1 MASSNN
7 NISIKI
13 IDKCRVS
20 PPPAPSTDVTVS
32 LPLTFFDLF
41 WVRFHPV
48 ERVFFYKL
56 HSPPSFFIEHVLPK
70 LKTSL
75 SLTLQ
80 HFLPLAGNLLWPSHS
95 DKPILQYNPGDG
107 VSLLIAES
115 DEDFHHLLSYNSP
128 REASE
133 TRCFVP
139 ELETLESRAALMSLQ
154 ITLFPNSGFSIGIST
169 HHAALDGKSST
180 MFIKAWASICQSL
193 EEEQEESPTLVRE
206 FEPFFDREVIKDP
219 KDVGLLLLNHW
230 SDVMSKMF
238 PDENNIKKSL
248 KILPFEP
255 KVKDSVR
262 ATFKLTRSDLEKVKD
277 SVRATF
283 KLTRSDLEKVKKKV
297 LSNWNS
303 NVNNGDDEESTNTPP
318 STLST
323 FVLTCSYVLVCIAK
337 AINGI
342 FKERKKFGFA
352 FTGDCRN
359 RLEPPIPENYCGN
372 CLWAY
377 VVDAKPEDFVKENG
391 VVLVAKGIYKTTK
404 MLGIEGF
411 RGVEASA
418 FDKYMNMAKEGVE
431 MIGTAGSNRFGVYG
445 IDFGWGKPEK
455 VEIASIDRGLTMGL
469 AENSDGNEGGVE
481 VGLVLNK
488 QVMDLFRTLF
498 REGLEDD

>member
-1 MASSNN
+1 MASSDN

-13 IDKCRVS
+13 LDKCTVS
-20 PPPAPSTDVTVS
+20 PPPTPSTDVTVS
-32 LPLTFFDLF
+32 LPLTFFDML

-115 DEDFHHLLSYNSP
+115 YADFNHLLGYNSP

-193 EEEQEESPTLVRE
+193 EEEQKESRILVRE

-255 KVKDSVR
+255 
-262 ATFKLTRSDLEKVKD
+262 KVKD

>member
-7 NISIKI
+7 HTSIKI
-13 IDKCRVS
+13 LDKCRVS
-20 PPPAPSTDVTVS
+20 PPPEHSTDVVS
-32 LPLTFFDLF
+32 LPLTYFDLF

-56 HSPPSFFIEHVLPK
+56 HCPPSLFFEQVLPK

-80 HFLPLAGNLLWPSHS
+80 HFLPLAGNLVWPSDS
-95 DKPILQYNPGDG
+95 DKPFVQYNPGDG

-115 DEDFHHLLSYNSP
+115 DADFNHLLGYNSP

-139 ELETLESRAALMSLQ
+139 ELETLEYHAAAMSLQ

-169 HHAALDGKSST
+169 HHAVLDGKSST
-180 MFIKAWASICQSL
+180 MFIKAWASTCQSL
-193 EEEQEESPTLVRE
+193 EEGAQEESTSLVHE
-206 FEPFFDREVIKDP
+206 LEPFFDRQVIKDP
-219 KDVGLLLLNHW
+219 KNLGLMFLNNW
-230 SDVMSKMF
+230 SEAMSHMF
-238 PDENNIKKSL
+238 PNDESTKIKKSL

-255 KVKDSVR
+255 K
-262 ATFKLTRSDLEKVKD
+262 LKD

-297 LSNWNS
+297 LSNWNNN
-303 NVNNGDDEESTNTPP
+303 NVNGLNDGDEESTNTPP

-323 FVLTCSYVLVCIAK
+323 FVLTCSYVTVCIAK
-337 AINGI
+337 AINGVY
-342 FKERKKFGFA
+342 KERQKFGFA
-352 FTGDCRN
+352 FTVDCRK
-359 RLEPPIPENYCGN
+359 RLNPPIPENYCGN
-372 CLWAY
+372 CVWGHF
-377 VVDAKPEDFVKENG
+377 VDAKAEDYVKENG
-391 VVLVAKGIYKTTK
+391 VVLVAKGIYKETK
-404 MLGIEGF
+404 KLGSEDILD
-411 RGVEASA
+411 GVEESG
-418 FDKYMNMAKEGVE
+418 FDKYMDMAKEGIE
-431 MIGTAGSNRFGVYG
+431 ILGIAGSNRFGVYG

-455 VEIASIDRGLTMGL
+455 VEIASIDRGVTMGL

-498 REGLEDD
+498 RQGLEHV